1 MYKAINNIREQKGFT
16 LIELLIVVAIIGIL
30 AAIAVPAY
38 LGQREKARVRAV
50 EAGAKG
56 ATSEI
61 LSVLDSYVSGDPF
74 ILLNASATEVCYQAS
89 DATVT
94 GKTCAA
100 IYNQTDNVTSYD
112 AFPDGMSTIIT
123 AILDHH
129 AGKGEQ
135 SPFGT
140 GSLFVAPAD
149 QAAGTVVIQASGD
162 RSITIQAY
170 GNSTTDPIFST
181 AVFAR

>member
-61 LSVLDSYVSGDPF
+61 LAVLDSYVSGDPF
-74 ILLNASATEVCYQAS
+74 ILLDANATETCYEAS
-89 DATVT
+89 DASIT
-94 GKTCAA
+94 GKSCQAL
-100 IYNQTDNVTSYD
+100 YNQTAGTTYT
-112 AFPDGMSTIIT
+112 AFPGGMT
-123 AILDHH
+123 AIINAILAHH

-140 GSLFVAPAD
+140 GSLFVGSTGT
-149 QAAGTVVIQASGD
+149 AGTVVVTANGS
-162 RSITIQAY
+162 RSIIIQAY
-170 GNSTTDPIFST
+170 GNSTTTPIFST
-181 AVFAR
+181 AVYAR